1 MMKKIN
7 YIGLFMLLLLIGQA
21 CSDSETLEPTAK
33 EDMWVFE
40 TIKEGNEPYDHW
52 IKAFYDSTGIAIL
65 YDWDK
70 NKAFW
75 SADRSWKGIIPTGTR
90 VDTFVYI
97 INTETS
103 NSLKVQTIDTNGD
116 GKPDEVYAN
125 NHRYTIGH
133 SFLPHERYANGSWTK
148 ESPALERTVEITG
161 TEVGDSVILY
171 ETHLLTE
178 TAPWANVHMSH
189 TDTAEIS
196 NQLELL
202 NNVFLKY
209 YSADFLKKYIGRRI
223 LLGKELYHYRSN
235 YVEYPF
241 FYNAFTLLFSWG
253 DKSTKLEVDE
263 IKFLRYYFNYYFI
276 YYHFCSPVAYERIES
291 DIFDEFF
298 AVSGEEAYINRPSDY
313 KSVGFASSSTYT
325 KADDLN
331 MYLQIFLET
340 SLEQF
345 KGEKSGGY
353 KNGYG
358 QYEKCL
364 QKYLILRK
372 IFNKHG
378 IDIDAVREDGA
389 YYSYSKDGSSYYE
402 TKFYSYFYQDF

>member
-90 VDTFVYI
+90 VDKFVYI

-103 NSLKVQTIDTNGD
+103 NSLKVQTIDTDGD

-189 TDTAEIS
+189 KDTAEI
-196 NQLELL
+196 
-202 NNVFLKY
+202 
-209 YSADFLKKYIGRRI
+209 
-223 LLGKELYHYRSN
+223 
-235 YVEYPF
+235 
-241 FYNAFTLLFSWG
+241 
-253 DKSTKLEVDE
+253 
-263 IKFLRYYFNYYFI
+263 
-276 YYHFCSPVAYERIES
+276 
-291 DIFDEFF
+291 
-298 AVSGEEAYINRPSDY
+298 
-313 KSVGFASSSTYT
+313 
-325 KADDLN
+325 
-331 MYLQIFLET
+331 
-340 SLEQF
+340 
-345 KGEKSGGY
+345 
-353 KNGYG
+353 
-358 QYEKCL
+358 
-364 QKYLILRK
+364 
-372 IFNKHG
+372 
-378 IDIDAVREDGA
+378 
-389 YYSYSKDGSSYYE
+389 
-402 TKFYSYFYQDF
+402 